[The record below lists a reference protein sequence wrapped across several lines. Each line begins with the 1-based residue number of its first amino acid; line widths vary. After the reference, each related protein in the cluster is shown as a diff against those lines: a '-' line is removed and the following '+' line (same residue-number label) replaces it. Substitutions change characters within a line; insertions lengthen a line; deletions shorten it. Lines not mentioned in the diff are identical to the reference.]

1 MTITASPPIEST
13 NIKFLDLFDIEE
25 IQCLQ
30 DAFAK
35 ASGVAS
41 IITDTDGRPITK
53 PSNFCRLCIDIIRK
67 TEKGLSN
74 CMHSDAVLGKGN
86 TKGPTMQPCLS
97 GGLWDGGASIMVGSR
112 HIANWL
118 IGQVRNEQQ
127 NKEGMLAYAHE
138 IGADE
143 EEFLTALA
151 EVNVMTTEQFSNVC
165 QALFVMA
172 NQLSALAYQNVLQTR
187 TIHERDVAVNAL
199 RESEDSFRLLL
210 NSTAD
215 AIYGIDTNGNCTFCN
230 PACLKILD
238 YASDADLLGKN
249 MHNLIHHHRLDGSE
263 YPEEECKIYQ
273 SVRKGKGT
281 HVDND
286 VFWRADGSLFN
297 AEYTSYPM
305 CKGEEVVGAVVI
317 FRDISER
324 TKIQQ
329 DLLEAKQA
337 AEEASQTKS
346 EFLAKMSHEI
356 RTPMSVFMSAIEHLQ
371 DIDRDPG
378 HKQLLNL
385 AALSSERLYTLIEE
399 VLDFSKIENHK
410 VELYEETFDL
420 RKCLQSPLQMMQ
432 PKAQEKNLAL
442 KLYISP
448 TVPNDIVGDCY
459 RLGQILLNLIGNALK
474 FTEEGEVCVSVSRD
488 GSSLVF
494 NVSDTGT
501 GIPEEKLESIFEDFK
516 QVDNSITRKYGGAGL
531 GLAISRGLVELMGG
545 RIKVKSQL
553 GQGSTFT
560 FNLPTKT

>member
-1 MTITASPPIEST
+1 MTENYPIEST
-13 NIKFLDLFDIEE
+13 NIKFQDLFDLEE

-53 PSNFCRLCIDIIRK
+53 PSNFSRLCRDIIRK
-67 TEKGLSN
+67 TEKGLRN
-74 CMHSDAVLGKGN
+74 CMCSDAVLGKVN
-86 TKGPTMQPCLS
+86 SNGPTMQPCLS
-97 GGLWDGGASIMVGSR
+97 GGLWDGGASITVGSS

-118 IGQVRNEQQ
+118 IGQVRNEKL
-127 NKEGMLAYAHE
+127 NKESMLAYAHE
-138 IGADE
+138 IGVDE
-143 EEFLTALA
+143 EEFLIALN

-165 QALFVMA
+165 QALFIMA
-172 NQLSALAYQNVLQTR
+172 NQLSTLAYQNVLQKR
-187 TIHERDVAVNAL
+187 TIHERDIAVKAL
-199 RESEDSFRLLL
+199 RENEERFRLLL

-215 AIYGIDTNGNCTFCN
+215 AIYGIDTNGNCMFCN
-230 PACLKILD
+230 PACLNILD

-249 MHNLIHHHRLDGSE
+249 MHNMIHHHRLDGSE
-263 YPEEECKIYQ
+263 YAVNDCKIYQ
-273 SVRKGKGT
+273 AFREGKGI
-281 HVDND
+281 HVDNE
-286 VFWRADGSLFN
+286 VLWRADGTQFD

-329 DLLEAKQA
+329 DLLEAKKT
-337 AEEASQTKS
+337 AEEASQAKS

-371 DIDRDPG
+371 DIDRDPD
-378 HKQLLNL
+378 HKKILEL
-385 AALSSERLYTLIEE
+385 AALSSERLYILIEE

-410 VELYEETFDL
+410 LKLYEETFDL
-420 RKCLQSPLQMMQ
+420 RECLQGPLQMMQ
-432 PKAQEKNLAL
+432 PKAKKKNLAL
-442 KLYISP
+442 KLDVSP
-448 TVPNDIVGDCY
+448 GVPNYIVGDSY

-474 FTEEGEVCVSVSRD
+474 FTEEGEVCVSVTLD
-488 GSSLVF
+488 ASSLAF

-501 GIPEEKLESIFEDFK
+501 GIPDEKLESIFEDFK
-516 QVDNSITRKYGGAGL
+516 QADNSITRKHGGAGL
-531 GLAISRGLVELMGG
+531 GLAISKGLVELMGG

-553 GQGSTFT
+553 NQGSTFT
-560 FNLPTKT
+560 FILPIKT